1 MSEDTV
7 RETGLRWERRAEAF
21 LSQQG
26 LTLVARNFRAP
37 RGEIDLVMQ
46 EARHLVFV
54 EVRYRARSRHGNALG
69 SVTPAKQRKLRQ
81 SATTFLQRY
90 PSWKN
95 HPCRFD
101 VIAYDG
107 AVTRQYPVWIRAAF
121 E

>member
-7 RETGLRWERRAEAF
+7 QKTGLLWERRAEAF
-21 LSQQG
+21 LSEQG
-26 LTLVARNFRAP
+26 LTFVARNFRVP

-46 EARHLVFV
+46 EAHHLVFV
-54 EVRYRARSRHGNALG
+54 EVRYRACSRHGNALG
-69 SVTPAKQRKLRQ
+69 SVTPAKQHKLRQ
-81 SATTFLQRY
+81 SAATFLQRY

-107 AVTRQYPVWIRAAF
+107 AVTRWEPVWIRAAF